1 MFKKLTLLALALG
14 ALVAFAVPAVASA
27 DTWTAGGESVGS
39 TIATGTAFDGTGE
52 FGFTTASPLGT
63 VKFGPCHAEVEG
75 NIWNQPTGHGG
86 VEEFRINAPCP
97 ITIGGKQICSIE
109 EAGSVGFPWTI
120 QVQAGTRIDISGA
133 NVTQVF
139 NANCPLGPG
148 FGFAGTATG
157 TYSNATS
164 GIVFNED
171 GHMKTPTGGN
181 VFLDGGLDL
190 TRASDG
196 AVITLH

>member
-1 MFKKLTLLALALG
+1 MFKKLTLLALAVG

-27 DTWTAGGESVGS
+27 DTWTINGQSLTTTPV
-39 TIATGTAFDGTGE
+39 AFDGTGE
-52 FGFTTASPLGT
+52 MSATTATPLGT
-63 VKFGPCHAEVEG
+63 VRLGPCHVEVEG
-75 NIWNQPTGHGG
+75 NIWNQPTGHGE
-86 VEEFRINAPCP
+86 VEDFRINAPCP
-97 ITIGGKQICSIE
+97 VSVGGKQICTIE
-109 EAGSVGFPWTI
+109 EAGSGGFPWTI

-133 NVTQVF
+133 NFTDVF

-148 FGFAGTATG
+148 AGASGTATG

-171 GHMKTPTGGN
+171 GDMKTPTGGN
-181 VFLDGGLDL
+181 VFLDGGVDL

-196 AVITLH
+196 AAITLH